1 MNLKNYISDHL
12 IYIIAYIIS
21 NILII
26 ILLNIFNI
34 NKIAKLL
41 IITLIII
48 QIIPLIVKYIKESL
62 FYKKLDKT
70 LEKLDQK
77 YLITEIIKKPNFLE
91 GQLLCD
97 YLYIIDKSMI
107 ENINKYKL
115 KSEDFTEYLEAWC
128 HEIKTPIQTTNLII
142 ENNKNKITKSI
153 EEELKKQENY
163 IDQIMYYVR
172 SNNVE
177 KDYIIKKTDLRKVI
191 DNVIT
196 KNKKALINKKIKID
210 IKVKD
215 YVYSDSKWLEFIIN
229 QIIINSIKYTK
240 ENPEIKIKQIKTK
253 ENIVLSIKDNGIGIK
268 KEEQNKVF
276 NKGFT
281 GTNGRKEKNSTG
293 IGLYLVKKLTEKL
306 GHNINLISK
315 ENIGTEVQI
324 IFPIN
329 SLTNNLTKS

>member
-1 MNLKNYISDHL
+1 MNIKNYITDHL
-12 IYIIAYIIS
+12 TYIITYIIS

-26 ILLNIFNI
+26 TLLNIFSI

-41 IITLIII
+41 IITLILI
-48 QIIPLIVKYIKESL
+48 QIIPLIVKYIKENL

-115 KSEDFTEYLEAWC
+115 KSEDFIEYLEAWC

-142 ENNKNKITKSI
+142 ENNQNKITKSI

-177 KDYIIKKTDLRKVI
+177 KDYIIKKTNLKKII
-191 DNVIT
+191 DNIII
-196 KNKKALINKKIKID
+196 KNKKDLINKKIKINID
-210 IKVKD
+210 IKEQ
-215 YVYSDSKWLEFIIN
+215 VYTDSKWLEFIIN
-229 QIIINSIKYTK
+229 QIIINSIKYTAK
-240 ENPEIKIKQIKTK
+240 NPVIDIKTIKTK
-253 ENIVLSIKDNGIGIK
+253 ENIILSIKDNGIGIK

-281 GTNGRKEKNSTG
+281 GTNGRKNKNSTG
-293 IGLYLVKKLTEKL
+293 IGLYLAKKLTNKL
-306 GHNINLISK
+306 GHNIKINSK
-315 ENIGTEVQI
+315 ENEFTEVLI
-324 IFPIN
+324 IFPVN
-329 SLTNNLTKS
+329 SLTNNLTTS

>member
-1 MNLKNYISDHL
+1 MNLKTYITDN
-12 IYIIAYIIS
+12 ITYIITYLLS

-26 ILLNIFNI
+26 TILNIFNI

-48 QIIPLIVKYIKESL
+48 QIIPLITKYIKKNL

-70 LEKLDQK
+70 LEKLDKK
-77 YLITEIIKKPNFLE
+77 YLITEIITKPNFLE
-91 GQLLCD
+91 GELLCN
-97 YLYIIDKSMI
+97 YLYTIDKSMI
-107 ENINKYKL
+107 ENINKYKQ
-115 KSEDFTEYLEAWC
+115 KTEDFTEYLEAWC

-142 ENNKNKITKSI
+142 ENNQNKITKSI

-172 SNNVE
+172 SNNVD
-177 KDYIIKKTDLRKVI
+177 KDYIIKKTNLKQVI
-191 DNVIT
+191 DKVIT
-196 KNKKALINKKIKID
+196 KNKKDLINKKIKLD

-253 ENIVLSIKDNGIGIK
+253 ENIILSIKDNGIGIK

-281 GTNGRKEKNSTG
+281 GTNGRKNNNSTG
-293 IGLYLVKKLTEKL
+293 IGLYLAKKLTEKL
-306 GHNINLISK
+306 GHNIKIISK

-324 IFPIN
+324 IFPVN

>member
-1 MNLKNYISDHL
+1 MNLKTYITDN
-12 IYIIAYIIS
+12 ITYIITYLLS

-26 ILLNIFNI
+26 TILNIFNV

-48 QIIPLIVKYIKESL
+48 QIIPLITKYIKKNL

-70 LEKLDQK
+70 LEKLDKK
-77 YLITEIIKKPNFLE
+77 YLITEIITKPNFLE
-91 GQLLCD
+91 GELLCN
-97 YLYIIDKSMI
+97 YLYTIDKSMI
-107 ENINKYKL
+107 ENINKYKQ
-115 KSEDFTEYLEAWC
+115 KTEDFTEYLEAWC

-142 ENNKNKITKSI
+142 ENNQNKITKSI

-172 SNNVE
+172 SNNVD
-177 KDYIIKKTDLRKVI
+177 KDYIIKKTNLKQVI
-191 DNVIT
+191 DKVIT
-196 KNKKALINKKIKID
+196 KNKKDLINKKIKLD

-229 QIIINSIKYTK
+229 QILINSIKYTK

-253 ENIVLSIKDNGIGIK
+253 ENIILSIKDNGIGIK

-281 GTNGRKEKNSTG
+281 GTNGRKNNNSTG
-293 IGLYLVKKLTEKL
+293 IGLYLAKKLTEKL
-306 GHNINLISK
+306 GHNIKIISK

-324 IFPIN
+324 IFPVN
-329 SLTNNLTKS
+329 SLTNNLTNS

>member
-1 MNLKNYISDHL
+1 
-12 IYIIAYIIS
+12 
-21 NILII
+21 
-26 ILLNIFNI
+26 
-34 NKIAKLL
+34 
-41 IITLIII
+41 
-48 QIIPLIVKYIKESL
+48 
-62 FYKKLDKT
+62 
-70 LEKLDQK
+70 
-77 YLITEIIKKPNFLE
+77 
-91 GQLLCD
+91 
-97 YLYIIDKSMI
+97 MI

-142 ENNKNKITKSI
+142 ENNQNKITKSI

-172 SNNVE
+172 SNNVD
-177 KDYIIKKTDLRKVI
+177 KDYIIKKTNLKQVI
-191 DNVIT
+191 DKVIT
-196 KNKKALINKKIKID
+196 KNKKDLINKKVKID
-210 IKVKD
+210 IKVQD

-229 QIIINSIKYTK
+229 QILINSIKYTK
-240 ENPEIKIKQIKTK
+240 ENPEIIIKQIKTK
-253 ENIVLSIKDNGIGIK
+253 ENVILSIKDNGIGIK

-306 GHNINLISK
+306 GHNIKLISK

-324 IFPIN
+324 IFPVN
-329 SLTNNLTKS
+329 SLTNNLTNS

>member
-1 MNLKNYISDHL
+1 MNIKNYITNHL
-12 IYIIAYIIS
+12 TYIITYIIS

-26 ILLNIFNI
+26 TLLNIFNI

-48 QIIPLIVKYIKESL
+48 QIIPLIVKYIKENL

-115 KSEDFTEYLEAWC
+115 KSEDFIEYLEAWC

-142 ENNKNKITKSI
+142 ENNQNKITKSI

-177 KDYIIKKTDLRKVI
+177 KDYIIKKTNLKKII
-191 DNVIT
+191 DNIII
-196 KNKKALINKKIKID
+196 KNKKDLINKKIKINID
-210 IKVKD
+210 IKEQ
-215 YVYSDSKWLEFIIN
+215 VYTDSKWLEFIIN
-229 QIIINSIKYTK
+229 QIIINSIKYTDK
-240 ENPEIKIKQIKTK
+240 NPVINIKTIKTK
-253 ENIVLSIKDNGIGIK
+253 ENIILSIKDNGIGIK

-281 GTNGRKEKNSTG
+281 GTNGRKNKNSTG
-293 IGLYLVKKLTEKL
+293 IGLYLAKKLTNKL
-306 GHNINLISK
+306 GHNIKINSK
-315 ENIGTEVQI
+315 ENEFTEVQI
-324 IFPIN
+324 IFPVN
-329 SLTNNLTKS
+329 SLTNNLTTS